1 MIFLNFK
8 KISRVPYISRE
19 NNSGRITRNSRRY
32 AARAGRCDRKVLMI
46 SIVQILEKVE
56 KCAFFGKNR
65 FSIGIVQGNRKKKK
79 CLQGATC
86 ALYLGLFFD
95 FCLIFREFLN
105 FYLIFPEFCVFAG
118 DCLSILLS
126 CFWRG
131 VHRAT
136 FAYPVSSAVSV
147 LSIL

>member
-1 MIFLNFK
+1 M
-8 KISRVPYISRE
+8 PYISRE

-46 SIVQILEKVE
+46 SIVQFLEKVE

-65 FSIGIVQGNRKKKK
+65 FSIGIVQWNRKKKK
-79 CLQGATC
+79 GSKGGPLWPFLRVFFDFC
-86 ALYLGLFFD
+86 LFFREFLN

-105 FYLIFPEFCVFAG
+105 FYLFFPEFCVFAG